1 MPPSRFPDSGR
12 TVPVFIDRLTS
23 KLRLAP
29 VRATDADYQSELR
42 RQLVRLAVTER
53 IKTLQREE
61 REPDTRLQVRQTDA
75 EQPSPRPGPPPERA

>member
-1 MPPSRFPDSGR
+1 MPSRFPDSGHS
-12 TVPVFIDRLTS
+12 VPAFIDRLTA

-29 VRATDADYQSELR
+29 VRSTDADYQSELR

-61 REPDTRLQVRQTDA
+61 REAEARPQIRQTDA